1 MTLCKLEFPFG
12 IWEARRA
19 DADASLTE
27 CGRDRFRGMPD
38 IRALALA
45 LALVVPGCGGGSDAD
60 AGTGEDVPAGDPGQ
74 TVTAAMLSEGGVT
87 FRPAAQEIPLEEL
100 GFDYGSEEA
109 RIKVIEL
116 SDYGC
121 GYCRRFHTETF
132 PTLLKDYIET
142 GKVHWKYITYV
153 SGMFQNGLSAAFVA
167 ECAGEQGLFA
177 PVNALLY
184 ERQGDWKNQGDP
196 FPVYEELAREAGAD
210 VDELTACVDEQR
222 PEDRVRSG
230 VVTGRNLGVR
240 GTPAFVAN
248 GVPVMGAQP
257 LEWWVEFFSA
267 MEELLDE
274 EAAAGLESSGRA
286 SPP

>member
-1 MTLCKLEFPFG
+1 MTFCKSYFPFW
-12 IWEARRA
+12 IQKARPT
-19 DADASLTE
+19 DADETLTE
-27 CGRDRFRGMPD
+27 RIRDRFHGMPD
-38 IRALALA
+38 IRAFALA
-45 LALVVPGCGGGSDAD
+45 LAFVLPGCGGGSDDANAD
-60 AGTGEDVPAGDPGQ
+60 ASAGDPGQ
-74 TVTAAMLSEGGVT
+74 SVTAAMLSEGGVA
-87 FRPAAQEIPLEEL
+87 FRPVAQEVPLEEL
-100 GFDYGSEEA
+100 GFDYGSDSA

-121 GYCRRFHTETF
+121 GYCRQFHTETF

-177 PVNALLY
+177 PVNDLLY
-184 ERQGDWKNQGDP
+184 ERQADWKNQGDP
-196 FPVYEELAREAGAD
+196 FPVYEELAREAGVD
-210 VDELTACVDEQR
+210 VDELNACVDEER

-248 GVPVMGAQP
+248 TVPVMGAQP

-267 MEELLDE
+267 MEELMDGQ
-274 EAAAGLESSGRA
+274 AAAGGEA
-286 SPP
+286 SALAPPP

>member
-1 MTLCKLEFPFG
+1 MTFCKSHFPF
-12 IWEARRA
+12 WVRKARPT
-19 DADASLTE
+19 DADETLTE
-27 CGRDRFRGMPD
+27 RIRDRFHAMPD
-38 IRALALA
+38 MRAFALA
-45 LALVVPGCGGGSDAD
+45 LALVLPGCGASDD
-60 AGTGEDVPAGDPGQ
+60 AGASAGDPAQ
-74 TVTAAMLSEGGVT
+74 SVTADMLSEGGVA
-87 FRPAAQEIPLEEL
+87 FRPAAQEVPLEEL
-100 GFDYGSEEA
+100 GFDYGSDSA
-109 RIKVIEL
+109 RIRVIEL

-121 GYCRRFHTETF
+121 GYCRQFHTETF

-177 PVNALLY
+177 PVNDLLY
-184 ERQGDWKNQGDP
+184 ERQADWKNQGDP
-196 FPVYEELAREAGAD
+196 FPVYEELAREAGVD
-210 VDELTACVDEQR
+210 VDELNACIDEER

-248 GVPVMGAQP
+248 TVPVMGAQP

-267 MEELLDE
+267 MEELMDE
-274 EAAAGLESSGRA
+274 QAVVAGEPSGQA
-286 SPP
+286 PPP

>member
-1 MTLCKLEFPFG
+1 MTFCKSDFPFEIRKAQPVG
-12 IWEARRA
+12 
-19 DADASLTE
+19 ADASLTE
-27 CGRDRFRGMPD
+27 CSRDWFHGMPD
-38 IRALALA
+38 IRAFALALA
-45 LALVVPGCGGGSDAD
+45 LALPGCGGGSDDDAD
-60 AGTGEDVPAGDPGQ
+60 ASADAPGQ
-74 TVTAAMLSEGGVT
+74 SVTAAMLSEGGMA
-87 FRPAAQEIPLEEL
+87 FRPAAQEVPLEEL
-100 GFDYGSEEA
+100 GFDFGSDSA

-177 PVNALLY
+177 PVNDLLY
-184 ERQGDWKNQGDP
+184 ERQADWKNQGDP
-196 FPVYEELAREAGAD
+196 FPVYEELAREAGVD
-210 VDELTACVDEQR
+210 VDELNACVEEER

-248 GVPVMGAQP
+248 TVPVMGAQP

-267 MEELLDE
+267 MEELIDE
-274 EAAAGLESSGRA
+274 QAAAGGEASGRA
-286 SPP
+286 PPP

>member
-1 MTLCKLEFPFG
+1 MTFCKSHFPFKSQ
-12 IWEARRA
+12 
-19 DADASLTE
+19 DAQSGDTNAPMNVGS
-27 CGRDRFRGMPD
+27 RDRFPGMPD
-38 IRALALA
+38 IRAYALA
-45 LALVVPGCGGGSDAD
+45 LAVVLPGCGGGSGDDGAE
-60 AGTGEDVPAGDPGQ
+60 ASAGDPGQ
-74 TVTAAMLSEGGVT
+74 SVTAAMLSDGGVA
-87 FRPAAQEIPLEEL
+87 FRPEAQEIPLEEL
-100 GFDYGSEEA
+100 GFDFGSDSA
-109 RIKVIEL
+109 RIRVIEL

-132 PTLLKDYIET
+132 PTLLEDYIET

-177 PVNALLY
+177 RVNDLLY
-184 ERQGDWKNQGDP
+184 ERQADWKNQGDP
-196 FPVYEELAREAGAD
+196 GPVYEELAREAGAD
-210 VDELTACVDEQR
+210 VDELNACVEEKR

-267 MEELLDE
+267 MEELMDE
-274 EAAAGLESSGRA
+274 QAAGGGEPSGQA
-286 SPP
+286 PPP